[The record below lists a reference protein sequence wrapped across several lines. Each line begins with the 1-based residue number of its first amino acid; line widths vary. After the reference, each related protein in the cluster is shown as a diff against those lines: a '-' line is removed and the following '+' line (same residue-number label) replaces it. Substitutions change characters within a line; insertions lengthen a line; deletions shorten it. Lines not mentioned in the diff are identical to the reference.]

1 MTYVPLRGRIIIRPT
16 GDSGGY
22 DDAFRR
28 AGLVMPDTLAFD
40 PRAERNQN
48 SLGRGVIVAMGP
60 PALDKWGVERA
71 PDFAVGDEVLH
82 IGQHKSRDVMW
93 NGEPCRACAQEEVC
107 AVVEAPPHH
116 HRPDGGPYVCPG
128 CYAVAPDHCLP
139 GCIDAEIEAERR
151 HLDSYGIVDDDTDP
165 PPEFGSE
172 GLSE

>member
-107 AVVEAPPHH
+107 AVVSSIE
-116 HRPDGGPYVCPG
+116 
-128 CYAVAPDHCLP
+128 L
-139 GCIDAEIEAERR
+139 AE
-151 HLDSYGIVDDDTDP
+151 TDP